1 MNKSIRHALRIA
13 QEMGRGSDTILA
25 HINPREAKLLKKYG
39 GSGKINPKTGLLEFD
54 DEGRSAREGDNPG
67 GLKGDTGGYSER
79 SSESDAASNAAT
91 AQQQD
96 KDQSLREAN
105 DAADRAR
112 AGLAEMDRVFGPI
125 ESPKV
130 SVPTQQE
137 IQNDQTEP
145 SIDGYSFANSKT
157 APIMANPNSLSY
169 EFQVPDTGIPG
180 AGLMGKSTGLN
191 SLGASDESP
200 LMGYRTAGEALK
212 SAAEEQ
218 ANLDRLAI
226 TGFDPNKDLFT
237 SLNGISP
244 SAAVSASSPTST
256 ENAYNLSN
264 RSPNLSVAAGTPTSG
279 YDLARA
285 SGTPTSGYDL
295 ARAAGTPTS
304 GYDITPVSQ
313 PAFPHT
319 PTPQPNLAVAA
330 GTPTEGYNVVDK
342 ALKIAAASS
351 PGVTTPGLPYKA
363 TATDT
368 PSVAKS
374 SGVSPGAN
382 DSSRKAAGVA
392 PTGETAP
399 PASTD
404 EANQKYLDM
413 MKSQGFDS
421 EDPVEI
427 AKFNAINN
435 LSGPKSLMGE
445 EAVGQRATPED
456 SLLRK
461 VEDLIAPKF
470 VGVNDP
476 NYEKV
481 ASATDPIGYGPNGDM
496 TRQEYREN
504 YGHDPVEPLRK
515 KTDSSQKDATK
526 PPPSAAYPV
535 AQYQYPLA
543 YGYDNPYAV
552 YNQYGNAI
560 NWGMVPTAATGGR
573 ISNNNAIANALR
585 MIKARNRP

>member
-1 MNKSIRHALRIA
+1 MTKSIRHALRIA

-25 HINPREAKLLKKYG
+25 HINPREAKLLKKRG

-67 GLKGDTGGYSER
+67 GLKGDTGGYSGG

-137 IQNDQTEP
+137 IQGDQTEP
-145 SIDGYSFANSKT
+145 SIDGYSFANPKT

-169 EFQVPDTGIPG
+169 EFQAPDTGIPG
-180 AGLMGKSTGLN
+180 AGLVGKSTGLN
-191 SLGASDESP
+191 SLGVSNESP
-200 LMGYRTAGEALK
+200 LMGYRTAGESLRN
-212 SAAEEQ
+212 AATEQ
-218 ANLDRLAI
+218 AVRDQAVAM
-226 TGFDPNKDLFT
+226 GFDPNKDLIT

-244 SAAVSASSPTST
+244 SSAVSASSPTNT
-256 ENAYNLSN
+256 ENAYNIDS
-264 RSPNLSVAAGTPTSG
+264 RSPNLSV
-279 YDLARA
+279 
-285 SGTPTSGYDL
+285 
-295 ARAAGTPTS
+295 AAGTPTS

-319 PTPQPNLAVAA
+319 PTPQHNLAVAA

-351 PGVTTPGLPYKA
+351 PGVTTPGLPYKT

-368 PSVAKS
+368 PPVAKS
-374 SGVSPGAN
+374 SGVSPASN
-382 DSSRKAAGVA
+382 DLSRKVAGVA
-392 PTGETAP
+392 PSGETAP
-399 PASTD
+399 TASTD
-404 EANQKYLDM
+404 EANQKYFDM

-421 EDPVEI
+421 ENPVEI

-461 VEDLIAPKF
+461 VEDFFAPKF

-481 ASATDPIGYGPNGDM
+481 ASATDPIGYGPNGNM

-515 KTDSSQKDATK
+515 KTDSSQKDATT